1 MLHYY
6 LMAIFIFMALGAFK
20 IDGWISVIVLLLAT
34 FACSPMFQLPS
45 KKIKWLIVAILLAIA
60 LFFFPDVEQYREAF
74 EQSLDTTPIKKQGEE

>member
-20 IDGWISVIVLLLAT
+20 IDGWVSVILLLLAT

-45 KKIKWLIVAILLAIA
+45 KKIKWLIVFILVAIA
-60 LFFFPDVEQYREAF
+60 IYMFPDIEQYREAF
-74 EQSLDTTPIKKQGEE
+74 EQSLETAPIQKQN

>member
-20 IDGWISVIVLLLAT
+20 IDGWISVILLLLAT

-45 KKIKWLIVAILLAIA
+45 KKIKWLIVFLLVAVA
-60 LFFFPDVEQYREAF
+60 VYFFPDIEQYREAF
-74 EQSLDTTPIKKQGEE
+74 EQSLETAPIKKPD

>member
-20 IDGWISVIVLLLAT
+20 IDGWVSVILLLLAT

-45 KKIKWLIVAILLAIA
+45 KKVKWLIVFILVAIA
-60 LFFFPDVEQYREAF
+60 IYMFPDIEQYREAF
-74 EQSLDTTPIKKQGEE
+74 EQSLETAPIQKQN

>member
-20 IDGWISVIVLLLAT
+20 IDGWISVILLLLAT

-45 KKIKWLIVAILLAIA
+45 KKVKWLIVFVLVAIA
-60 LFFFPDVEQYREAF
+60 IYMFPDIEQYREAF
-74 EQSLDTTPIKKQGEE
+74 EQSLETAPIQKQN